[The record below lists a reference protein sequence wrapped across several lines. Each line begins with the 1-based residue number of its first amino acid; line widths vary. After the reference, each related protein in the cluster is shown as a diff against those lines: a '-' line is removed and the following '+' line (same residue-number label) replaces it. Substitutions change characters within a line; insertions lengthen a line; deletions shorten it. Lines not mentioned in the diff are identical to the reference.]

1 MKKTVSTDT
10 DRRKDQGFHLFD
22 RLYPPIFNDVTMFTM
37 PRALLF
43 PILILPLIL
52 FAGCA
57 TVSNDE
63 DGIESEPGVPD
74 LIFQIIPPHDITPLQ
89 VQQAIVNAAFR
100 NQWTVAESEWRDRK
114 GLIRLTRR
122 DVFYDLN
129 LTLEYDAHGIDAF
142 SESYII
148 NRRGEQ
154 VRRYNP
160 RTTLSR
166 LRREIAENLR
176 VAAQGF

>member
-1 MKKTVSTDT
+1 M
-10 DRRKDQGFHLFD
+10 
-22 RLYPPIFNDVTMFTM
+22 
-37 PRALLF
+37 
-43 PILILPLIL
+43 L
-52 FAGCA
+52 FAGC
-57 TVSNDE
+57 TTLPENGE
-63 DGIESEPGVPD
+63 GIESEPGVPD
-74 LIFQIIPPHDITPLQ
+74 LVFQIIPPHDITPLQ

-100 NQWTVAESEWRDRK
+100 NQWTVTETRWENRR
-114 GLIRLTRR
+114 GVIRLTRR
-122 DVFYDLN
+122 DAFYDLN

-148 NRRGEQ
+148 NRREEQ

-176 VAAQGF
+176 VAAKGF